1 MCVKQRRRSATLQK
15 TGRLRDQERPDPV
28 VTFSPGQVLKVSD
41 SMLSIHTLPPVMG
54 KSQSRFDLNRDWIAP
69 RDSIW
74 PLRIRFGSLQFEIW
88 FVWYFFGDSIQ
99 RLAIWD
105 QIPWQQSIF
114 AKFTFSASQRSS
126 SEYNNGVSVA
136 TDHKWP
142 TRNILEFCFVTWL
155 SNSSSLGNEVPQH
168 SSNFLPASNG
178 SSVLQE
184 QSSVLAATDCQ
195 HLLSKRSC
203 CACRSEHVQGAS
215 ESTCVLLG

>member
-1 MCVKQRRRSATLQK
+1 MCVKQRRRSTTLQK
-15 TGRLRDQERPDPV
+15 TERLRDQERPDPV

-88 FVWYFFGDSIQ
+88 FVWYFWRFDSTFGNLGPNPMATKYLRQIHLFSITALQ
-99 RLAIWD
+99 FWVQQLCICHNWPQVTHQKHFGVLLCHMTFQLFVA
-105 QIPWQQSIF
+105 WQWSTSAFRQL
-114 AKFTFSASQRSS
+114 SASVERLF
-126 SEYNNGVSVA
+126 SVA
-136 TDHKWP
+136 GAIT
-142 TRNILEFCFVTWL
+142 
-155 SNSSSLGNEVPQH
+155 
-168 SSNFLPASNG
+168 
-178 SSVLQE
+178 
-184 QSSVLAATDCQ
+184 VLAATDCQ

-215 ESTCVLLG
+215 ESSCVLLG